1 MPQIQYIGKL
11 IMSIIFYLFVAFVVL
26 SVLVFFHELGHFSAA
41 RVFGVKVERFS
52 IGFGKIVSRKE
63 CCGTEWAFSA
73 IPLGGYVKMKGQ
85 DDTNPTLKSNDK
97 DSYNTKKPWQ
107 RIIILLAGPLANLIL
122 AFFVYLTIAISG
134 APAVVATDYLP
145 PVINKVIKN
154 SPAQKA
160 NLKQGDII
168 IKINNT
174 PIKYWYQIGKI
185 INGSNSDI
193 KLTIKRGGQLKNI
206 TLRTN
211 TIDGLNEFQEKIKR
225 RVIGIAPAISKNMKI
240 DFTLPDALFYAWNE
254 TKKAATLI
262 AVGTKKMA
270 TGEMDSKNIGG
281 ALTIF
286 DVMMK
291 FAQKGII
298 YLLFVMALIS
308 VNLGVLNLLPIPA
321 LDGGH
326 IVFNLYELIT
336 RREPSETVM
345 YYLTLAGW
353 AFLLALMFFG
363 IYNDVNRIWGV
374 N

>member
-1 MPQIQYIGKL
+1 
-11 IMSIIFYLFVAFVVL
+11 MSIIFYLFVAFVAL

-193 KLTIKRGGQLKNI
+193 KLTIKRGAQLKNI